1 MSSTNSPKKA
11 GPVKR
16 GAIVIVQFSPS
27 VGSETKDQHHAVVV
41 SIDRLNERSPVITVV
56 PLSSKIEKFFP
67 VFEVLVKET
76 GKPAKIDC
84 TQVRTIS
91 KERIVEVKGQ
101 ISSLAL
107 IEIGEKIKLALG
119 LD

>member
-1 MSSTNSPKKA
+1 MVSINSPKKD
-11 GPVKR
+11 GPIKR

-27 VGSETKDQHHAVVV
+27 VGSETKDRHHAVVV

-56 PLSSKIEKFFP
+56 PLSTKVEKFFP
-67 VFEVLVKET
+67 VFEVLVEET
-76 GKPAKIDC
+76 GKPAKVDC

-91 KERIVEVKGQ
+91 KDRIIGIKGQ
-101 ISSLAL
+101 VSQQSLS
-107 IEIGEKIKLALG
+107 EIGAKIKLALG